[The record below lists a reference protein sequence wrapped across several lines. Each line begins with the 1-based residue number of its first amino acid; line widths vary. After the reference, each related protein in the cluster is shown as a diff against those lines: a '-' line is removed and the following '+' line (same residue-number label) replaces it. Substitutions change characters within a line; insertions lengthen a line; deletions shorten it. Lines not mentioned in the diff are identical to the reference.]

1 MRLFLVIAAFLV
13 FLLPVPRAGAQDR
26 DDAKKE
32 EDRRSVPAERMAR
45 PSPRQPLSD
54 ESARSIEDAARPAIR
69 TTPIPD
75 VRSRATDFRQERKD
89 APSRSEVR
97 SVFQSI
103 EEGIAVGS
111 AGKIS
116 PHFASHV
123 TLNLRGG
130 ESGSFSAN
138 QAYYVLEKFFL
149 AHQITGFD
157 FSSMSDTGPA
167 PYAAGSVGIQ
177 GEAEGGRVYVAL
189 GRAGNRWVITQI
201 NIY

>member
-1 MRLFLVIAAFLV
+1 MRHFLTIATILA
-13 FLLPVPRAGAQDR
+13 LLIPVSRADAQDR
-26 DDAKKE
+26 DDSRKPE
-32 EDRRSVPAERMAR
+32 ERRGAPAERTAR
-45 PSPRQPLSD
+45 PSPRQPSRD
-54 ESARSIEDAARPAIR
+54 ENSRGIDEPNKPATR

-75 VRSRATDFRQERKD
+75 LRPRATDFQQERND
-89 APSRSEVR
+89 GPARTEVR
-97 SVFQSI
+97 SVFRSI

-149 AHQITGFD
+149 GHQITGFD
-157 FSSMSDTGPA
+157 FSSMSDSGPA
-167 PYAAGSVGIQ
+167 PYAAGSVGMQ
-177 GEAEGGRVYVAL
+177 GEAGGGRVYVAL